1 MIQNKSL
8 LLYNL
13 MKILL
18 AFTILF
24 INVGNVFA
32 HSSHIKSLSKIE
44 MEVLRNDKIIGF
56 SNYYF
61 EHKKDLMIVKN
72 ETNFLVEMAGI
83 KIFSIKGNSEEVYKN
98 EKLISFKSSTLQNKK
113 RKFVKL
119 FFDENKNLFIIDG
132 SSFKGETG
140 TDNVIGNWWNSK
152 ILKSKSQISPL
163 SGSVKEQIVKLV
175 GKDEMIL
182 NGKKYK
188 LFKFNLKSSN
198 EELPKDKK
206 LDFNIWL
213 EPNEGI
219 IFKVQYNRI
228 GNWEYKIKNFY

>member
-1 MIQNKSL
+1 
-8 LLYNL
+8 

-18 AFTILF
+18 AFIILF

-32 HSSHIKSLSKIE
+32 HSSHIKNLSKIE
-44 MEVLRNDKIIGF
+44 MEVLRNGKVIGF
-56 SNYYF
+56 SDYYF

-72 ETNFLVEMAGI
+72 ETNFLVEIAGI
-83 KIFSIKGNSEEVYKN
+83 KIFSIKGNSEEIYKN

-119 FFDENKNLFIIDG
+119 IFDENKNLFIIDG

-140 TDNVIGNWWNSK
+140 SDNVIGNWWNSK
-152 ILKSKSQISPL
+152 ILQSKSQISPL
-163 SGSVKEQIVKLV
+163 SGSVKEQIVRLI

-213 EPNEGI
+213 EPNEGL
-219 IFKVQYNRI
+219 IFKVQYNRL

>member
-1 MIQNKSL
+1 
-8 LLYNL
+8 

-18 AFTILF
+18 AFIILF

-32 HSSHIKSLSKIE
+32 HSSHIKNLSKIE
-44 MEVLRNDKIIGF
+44 MEVLRNGKVIGF
-56 SNYYF
+56 SDYYF

-83 KIFSIKGNSEEVYKN
+83 KIFSIKGNTEEVYKN

-119 FFDENKNLFIIDG
+119 IFDENKNLFIIDG

-140 TDNVIGNWWNSK
+140 PDNVIGNWWNSK
-152 ILKSKSQISPL
+152 ILQSKSQISPL
-163 SGSVKEQIVKLV
+163 SGSVKEQIVRLI

-198 EELPKDKK
+198 EELPENKK

-213 EPNEGI
+213 EPNDGL
-219 IFKVQYNRI
+219 IFKVQYNRL

>member
-18 AFTILF
+18 AFIILF

-44 MEVLRNDKIIGF
+44 MEVLRNDKVIGF

-83 KIFSIKGNSEEVYKN
+83 KIFSIKGNSEEIYKN

-119 FFDENKNLFIIDG
+119 IFDENKNLFIIDG

-152 ILKSKSQISPL
+152 ILQSESQISPL

-213 EPNEGI
+213 EPKDGL
-219 IFKVQYNRI
+219 IFKVQYNRL

>member
-1 MIQNKSL
+1 
-8 LLYNL
+8 

-18 AFTILF
+18 AFIILF

-44 MEVLRNDKIIGF
+44 MEVLRNDKVIGF

-83 KIFSIKGNSEEVYKN
+83 KIFSIKGNSEEIYKN

-119 FFDENKNLFIIDG
+119 IFDENKNLFIIDG

-140 TDNVIGNWWNSK
+140 PDNVIGNWWNSK
-152 ILKSKSQISPL
+152 ILQTESQISPL

-213 EPNEGI
+213 EPKDGL
-219 IFKVQYNRI
+219 IFKVQYNRL

>member
-1 MIQNKSL
+1 
-8 LLYNL
+8 

-18 AFTILF
+18 AFIILF

-44 MEVLRNDKIIGF
+44 MEVLRNDKVIGF

-83 KIFSIKGNSEEVYKN
+83 KIFSIKGNSEEIYKN

-119 FFDENKNLFIIDG
+119 IFDENKNLFIIDG

-152 ILKSKSQISPL
+152 ILQSESQISPL

-198 EELPKDKK
+198 EEMPKDKK

-213 EPNEGI
+213 EPNKGI

>member
-1 MIQNKSL
+1 
-8 LLYNL
+8 

-18 AFTILF
+18 AFIILF

-44 MEVLRNDKIIGF
+44 MEVLRNDKVIGF

-98 EKLISFKSSTLQNKK
+98 EQLISFKSSTLQNKK

-119 FFDENKNLFIIDG
+119 IFDENKNLFIIDG

-140 TDNVIGNWWNSK
+140 PDNVIGNWWNSK
-152 ILKSKSQISPL
+152 ILQSESQISPL

-219 IFKVQYNRI
+219 IFKVQYNRL

>member
-1 MIQNKSL
+1 
-8 LLYNL
+8 

-18 AFTILF
+18 AFIILF

-32 HSSHIKSLSKIE
+32 HSSHIKNLSKIE
-44 MEVLRNDKIIGF
+44 MEVLRNGKVIGF
-56 SNYYF
+56 SDYYF

-83 KIFSIKGNSEEVYKN
+83 KIFSIKGNSEEVYEN

-119 FFDENKNLFIIDG
+119 IFDENKNLFIIDG

-140 TDNVIGNWWNSK
+140 SDNVIGNWWNSK
-152 ILKSKSQISPL
+152 ILQSKSQISPL
-163 SGSVKEQIVKLV
+163 SGSVKEQIVRLI

-198 EELPKDKK
+198 EEMPKDKK

-213 EPNEGI
+213 EPYEGI
-219 IFKVQYNRI
+219 IFKVQYNRL

>member
-1 MIQNKSL
+1 
-8 LLYNL
+8 

-18 AFTILF
+18 AFIILF
-24 INVGNVFA
+24 INVDNVLA

-83 KIFSIKGNSEEVYKN
+83 KIFSIKGNSEEIYKN

-119 FFDENKNLFIIDG
+119 IFDENKNLFIIDG

-152 ILKSKSQISPL
+152 ILQSKSQISPL

-213 EPNEGI
+213 EPKDGL
-219 IFKVQYNRI
+219 IFKVQYNRL

>member
-1 MIQNKSL
+1 
-8 LLYNL
+8 

-18 AFTILF
+18 AFIILF

-32 HSSHIKSLSKIE
+32 HSSHIKNLSKIE
-44 MEVLRNDKIIGF
+44 MEVLRNGKVIGF
-56 SNYYF
+56 SDYYF

-83 KIFSIKGNSEEVYKN
+83 KIFSIKGNSEEVYEN

-119 FFDENKNLFIIDG
+119 IFDENKNLFIIDG
-132 SSFKGETG
+132 SSFIGETG
-140 TDNVIGNWWNSK
+140 PDNVIGNWWNSK
-152 ILKSKSQISPL
+152 ILQSKSQISPL
-163 SGSVKEQIVKLV
+163 SGSVKEQIVRLI

-213 EPNEGI
+213 EPNDGL
-219 IFKVQYNRI
+219 IFKVQYNRL

>member
-1 MIQNKSL
+1 
-8 LLYNL
+8 

-18 AFTILF
+18 AFIILF
-24 INVGNVFA
+24 INVDNVFA

-44 MEVLRNDKIIGF
+44 MEVLRNDKVIGF

-83 KIFSIKGNSEEVYKN
+83 KIFSIKGNSEEIYKN

-119 FFDENKNLFIIDG
+119 IFDENKNLFIING

-140 TDNVIGNWWNSK
+140 LDNVIGNWWNSK
-152 ILKSKSQISPL
+152 ILQSESQISPL

-219 IFKVQYNRI
+219 IFKVQYNRL

>member
-1 MIQNKSL
+1 
-8 LLYNL
+8 

-18 AFTILF
+18 AFIILF

-44 MEVLRNDKIIGF
+44 MEVLRNDKVIGF

-83 KIFSIKGNSEEVYKN
+83 KIFSIKGNSEEIYKN

-119 FFDENKNLFIIDG
+119 IFDENKNLFIING

-140 TDNVIGNWWNSK
+140 LDNVIGNWWNSK
-152 ILKSKSQISPL
+152 ILQSESQISPL

-206 LDFNIWL
+206 LDFNIWF

-219 IFKVQYNRI
+219 IFKVQYNRL

>member
-1 MIQNKSL
+1 
-8 LLYNL
+8 

-18 AFTILF
+18 AFIILF
-24 INVGNVFA
+24 INVDNVFA

-44 MEVLRNDKIIGF
+44 MEVLRNDKVIGF

-83 KIFSIKGNSEEVYKN
+83 KIFSIKGNSEEIYKN

-119 FFDENKNLFIIDG
+119 IFDENKNLFIING

-152 ILKSKSQISPL
+152 ILQSESQISPL

-219 IFKVQYNRI
+219 IFKVQYNRL

>member
-1 MIQNKSL
+1 
-8 LLYNL
+8 

-18 AFTILF
+18 AFIILF

-44 MEVLRNDKIIGF
+44 MEVLRNDKVIGF

-83 KIFSIKGNSEEVYKN
+83 KIFSIKGNSEEIYKN

-119 FFDENKNLFIIDG
+119 IFDENKNLFIIDG

-140 TDNVIGNWWNSK
+140 LDNVIGNWWNSK
-152 ILKSKSQISPL
+152 ILQSESQISPL

-198 EELPKDKK
+198 EELPKDKR

-213 EPNEGI
+213 EPKDGL
-219 IFKVQYNRI
+219 IFKVQYNRL

>member
-1 MIQNKSL
+1 
-8 LLYNL
+8 

-44 MEVLRNDKIIGF
+44 MEVLRNNKVIGF

-83 KIFSIKGNSEEVYKN
+83 KIFSIKGNSEEIYKN

-152 ILKSKSQISPL
+152 ILQSKSQISPL

-198 EELPKDKK
+198 EELPKDKR

-213 EPNEGI
+213 EPKDGL
-219 IFKVQYNRI
+219 IFKVQYNRL

>member
-1 MIQNKSL
+1 
-8 LLYNL
+8 

-18 AFTILF
+18 TFIILF
-24 INVGNVFA
+24 INVDNVFA

-44 MEVLRNDKIIGF
+44 MEVLRNDKVIGF

-83 KIFSIKGNSEEVYKN
+83 KIFSIKGNSEEIYKN

-119 FFDENKNLFIIDG
+119 IFDENKNLFIIDG

-140 TDNVIGNWWNSK
+140 PDNVFGNWWNAK
-152 ILKSKSQISPL
+152 IF
-163 SGSVKEQIVKLV
+163 V
-175 GKDEMIL
+175 IL
-182 NGKKYK
+182 FLCSIYH
-188 LFKFNLKSSN
+188 NL
-198 EELPKDKK
+198 
-206 LDFNIWL
+206 I
-213 EPNEGI
+213 
-219 IFKVQYNRI
+219 
-228 GNWEYKIKNFY
+228 

>member
-1 MIQNKSL
+1 
-8 LLYNL
+8 

-18 AFTILF
+18 AFIILF

-32 HSSHIKSLSKIE
+32 HSSHIKNLSKIE
-44 MEVLRNDKIIGF
+44 MEVLRNGKVIGF
-56 SNYYF
+56 SDYYF
-61 EHKKDLMIVKN
+61 EHKKDQMIVKN
-72 ETNFLVEMAGI
+72 ETNFLVEMASI
-83 KIFSIKGNSEEVYKN
+83 KIFSIKGNSEEVYEN

-119 FFDENKNLFIIDG
+119 IFDENKNLFIIDG

-140 TDNVIGNWWNSK
+140 SDNVIGNWWNSK
-152 ILKSKSQISPL
+152 ILQSKSQISPL
-163 SGSVKEQIVKLV
+163 SGSVKEQIVRLI

-213 EPNEGI
+213 EPNEGL
-219 IFKVQYNRI
+219 IFKVQYNRL

>member
-1 MIQNKSL
+1 
-8 LLYNL
+8 

-18 AFTILF
+18 TFIILF
-24 INVGNVFA
+24 INVDNVFA

-44 MEVLRNDKIIGF
+44 MEVLRNDKVIGF

-83 KIFSIKGNSEEVYKN
+83 KIFSIKGNSEEIYKN

-119 FFDENKNLFIIDG
+119 IFDENKNLFIIDG

-152 ILKSKSQISPL
+152 ILQSESQISPL

-219 IFKVQYNRI
+219 IFKVQYNRL

>member
-1 MIQNKSL
+1 
-8 LLYNL
+8 

-44 MEVLRNDKIIGF
+44 MEVLRNNKVIGF

-72 ETNFLVEMAGI
+72 ETNFLVEMAGV
-83 KIFSIKGNSEEVYKN
+83 KIFSIKGNSEEIYKN

-113 RKFVKL
+113 RKFVKM

-152 ILKSKSQISPL
+152 ILQSKSQISPL

-198 EELPKDKK
+198 EEIPKDKK

-213 EPNEGI
+213 EPNKGI

>member
-1 MIQNKSL
+1 
-8 LLYNL
+8 

-18 AFTILF
+18 AFIILF
-24 INVGNVFA
+24 INVDNVFA

-44 MEVLRNDKIIGF
+44 MEVLRNNKVIGF

-98 EKLISFKSSTLQNKK
+98 EQLISFKSSTLQNKK

-119 FFDENKNLFIIDG
+119 IFDENKNLFIING

-140 TDNVIGNWWNSK
+140 LDNVIGNWWNSK
-152 ILKSKSQISPL
+152 ILQSESQISPL

-213 EPNEGI
+213 EPKDGL
-219 IFKVQYNRI
+219 IFKVQYNRL

>member
-1 MIQNKSL
+1 
-8 LLYNL
+8 

-18 AFTILF
+18 AFIILF
-24 INVGNVFA
+24 INVDNVLA

-83 KIFSIKGNSEEVYKN
+83 KIFSIKGNSEEIYKN

-119 FFDENKNLFIIDG
+119 IYDENKNLFIIDG

-152 ILKSKSQISPL
+152 ILQSESQISPL

-219 IFKVQYNRI
+219 IFKVQYNRL

>member
-1 MIQNKSL
+1 
-8 LLYNL
+8 

-18 AFTILF
+18 AFIILF
-24 INVGNVFA
+24 INVGNVLA

-44 MEVLRNDKIIGF
+44 MEVLRNDKVIGF

-83 KIFSIKGNSEEVYKN
+83 KIFSIKGNSEEIYKN

-119 FFDENKNLFIIDG
+119 IFDENKNLFIIDG

-152 ILKSKSQISPL
+152 ILQSKSQISPL

-198 EELPKDKK
+198 EEMPKDKK

-219 IFKVQYNRI
+219 IFKVQYNRL

>member
-1 MIQNKSL
+1 
-8 LLYNL
+8 

-18 AFTILF
+18 AFIILF

-44 MEVLRNDKIIGF
+44 MEVLRNDKVIGF

-83 KIFSIKGNSEEVYKN
+83 KIFSIKGNSEEIYKN

-119 FFDENKNLFIIDG
+119 IFDENKNLFIIDG

-152 ILKSKSQISPL
+152 ILQSESQISPL

-219 IFKVQYNRI
+219 IFKVQYNRL

>member
-1 MIQNKSL
+1 
-8 LLYNL
+8 

-18 AFTILF
+18 AFIILF

-32 HSSHIKSLSKIE
+32 HSSHIKNLSKIE
-44 MEVLRNDKIIGF
+44 MEVLRNGKVIGF
-56 SNYYF
+56 SDYYF

-83 KIFSIKGNSEEVYKN
+83 KIFSIKGNSEEVYEN

-119 FFDENKNLFIIDG
+119 IFDENKNLFIIDG

-140 TDNVIGNWWNSK
+140 PDNVIGNWWNSK
-152 ILKSKSQISPL
+152 ILQSKSQISPL
-163 SGSVKEQIVKLV
+163 SGSVKEQIVRLI

-198 EELPKDKK
+198 EELPENKK

-213 EPNEGI
+213 EPNEGL
-219 IFKVQYNRI
+219 IFKVQYNRL

>member
-1 MIQNKSL
+1 
-8 LLYNL
+8 

-18 AFTILF
+18 AFIILF
-24 INVGNVFA
+24 INVGNVLA

-44 MEVLRNDKIIGF
+44 MEVLRNDKVIGF

-83 KIFSIKGNSEEVYKN
+83 KIFSIKGNSEEIYKN

-119 FFDENKNLFIIDG
+119 IFDENKNLFIIDG

-152 ILKSKSQISPL
+152 ILQSKSQISPL

-219 IFKVQYNRI
+219 IFKVQYNRL

>member
-1 MIQNKSL
+1 
-8 LLYNL
+8 

-18 AFTILF
+18 AFIILF

-32 HSSHIKSLSKIE
+32 HSSHIKNLSKIE
-44 MEVLRNDKIIGF
+44 MEVLRNGKVIGF
-56 SNYYF
+56 SDYYF

-83 KIFSIKGNSEEVYKN
+83 KIFSIKGNSEEVYEN

-119 FFDENKNLFIIDG
+119 IFDENKNLFIIDG

-140 TDNVIGNWWNSK
+140 SDNVVGNWWNSK
-152 ILKSKSQISPL
+152 ILQSKSQISPL

-198 EELPKDKK
+198 EELPEDKK

-213 EPNEGI
+213 EPNDGL
-219 IFKVQYNRI
+219 IFKVQYNRL

>member
-1 MIQNKSL
+1 
-8 LLYNL
+8 

-18 AFTILF
+18 AFIILF

-32 HSSHIKSLSKIE
+32 HSSHIKNLSKIE
-44 MEVLRNDKIIGF
+44 MEVLRNGKVIGF
-56 SNYYF
+56 SDYYF

-119 FFDENKNLFIIDG
+119 IFDENKNLFIIDG

-140 TDNVIGNWWNSK
+140 SDNVIGNWWNSK
-152 ILKSKSQISPL
+152 ILQSKSQISPL
-163 SGSVKEQIVKLV
+163 SGSVKEQIVKLI

-213 EPNEGI
+213 EPNEGL
-219 IFKVQYNRI
+219 IFKVQYNRL

>member
-1 MIQNKSL
+1 
-8 LLYNL
+8 

-18 AFTILF
+18 AFIILF

-44 MEVLRNDKIIGF
+44 MEVLRNDKVIGF

-98 EKLISFKSSTLQNKK
+98 EQLISFKSSTLQNKK

-119 FFDENKNLFIIDG
+119 IFDENKNLFIING

-140 TDNVIGNWWNSK
+140 LDNVIGNWWNSK
-152 ILKSKSQISPL
+152 ILQSESQISPL

-219 IFKVQYNRI
+219 IFKVQYNRL

>member
-1 MIQNKSL
+1 
-8 LLYNL
+8 

-18 AFTILF
+18 AFIILF
-24 INVGNVFA
+24 INIENVFA

-44 MEVLRNDKIIGF
+44 MEVLRNDKVIGF

-98 EKLISFKSSTLQNKK
+98 EQLISFKSSTLQNKK

-119 FFDENKNLFIIDG
+119 IFDENKNLFIING

-140 TDNVIGNWWNSK
+140 LDNVIGNWWNSK
-152 ILKSKSQISPL
+152 ILQSESQISPL

-219 IFKVQYNRI
+219 IFKVQYNRL

>member
-1 MIQNKSL
+1 
-8 LLYNL
+8 

-18 AFTILF
+18 AFIILF
-24 INVGNVFA
+24 INVSNVFA

-44 MEVLRNDKIIGF
+44 MEVLRNDKVIGF

-83 KIFSIKGNSEEVYKN
+83 KIFSIKGNSEEIYKN

-119 FFDENKNLFIIDG
+119 IFDENKNLFIING

-140 TDNVIGNWWNSK
+140 LDNVIGNWWNSK
-152 ILKSKSQISPL
+152 ILQSESQISPL

-219 IFKVQYNRI
+219 IFKVQYNRL

>member
-1 MIQNKSL
+1 
-8 LLYNL
+8 

-18 AFTILF
+18 AFIILF

-32 HSSHIKSLSKIE
+32 HSSHIKNLSKIE
-44 MEVLRNDKIIGF
+44 MEVLRNGKVIGF
-56 SNYYF
+56 SDYYF

-83 KIFSIKGNSEEVYKN
+83 KIFSIKGNTEEVYKN

-119 FFDENKNLFIIDG
+119 IFDENKNLFIIDG

-140 TDNVIGNWWNSK
+140 PDNVIGNWWNSK
-152 ILKSKSQISPL
+152 ILQSKSQISPL
-163 SGSVKEQIVKLV
+163 SGSVKEQIVRLI

-198 EELPKDKK
+198 EELPEDKK

-213 EPNEGI
+213 EPNDGL
-219 IFKVQYNRI
+219 IFKVQYNRL

>member
-1 MIQNKSL
+1 
-8 LLYNL
+8 

-18 AFTILF
+18 AFIILF

-44 MEVLRNDKIIGF
+44 MEVLRNDKIIGV

-83 KIFSIKGNSEEVYKN
+83 KIFSIKGNSEEIYKN

-119 FFDENKNLFIIDG
+119 IFDENKNLFIING

-140 TDNVIGNWWNSK
+140 LDNVIGNWWNSK
-152 ILKSKSQISPL
+152 ILQSESQISPL

-198 EELPKDKK
+198 EELPKDKR

-213 EPNEGI
+213 EPKDGL
-219 IFKVQYNRI
+219 IFKVQYNRL

>member
-1 MIQNKSL
+1 
-8 LLYNL
+8 

-18 AFTILF
+18 AFIILF

-32 HSSHIKSLSKIE
+32 HSSHIKNLSKIE
-44 MEVLRNDKIIGF
+44 MEVLRNGKVIGF
-56 SNYYF
+56 SDYYF

-83 KIFSIKGNSEEVYKN
+83 KIFSIKGNSEEVYEN

-119 FFDENKNLFIIDG
+119 IFDENKNLFIIDG

-140 TDNVIGNWWNSK
+140 PDNVIGNWWNSK
-152 ILKSKSQISPL
+152 ILQSKSQISPL
-163 SGSVKEQIVKLV
+163 SGSVKEQIVRLI

-219 IFKVQYNRI
+219 IFKVQYNRL

>member
-1 MIQNKSL
+1 
-8 LLYNL
+8 

-18 AFTILF
+18 AFIILF

-44 MEVLRNDKIIGF
+44 MEVLRNDKVIGF

-83 KIFSIKGNSEEVYKN
+83 KIFSIKGNSEEIYKN

-119 FFDENKNLFIIDG
+119 IFDENRNLFIIDG

-152 ILKSKSQISPL
+152 ILQSKSQISPL

-219 IFKVQYNRI
+219 IFKVQYNRL

>member
-1 MIQNKSL
+1 
-8 LLYNL
+8 

-18 AFTILF
+18 AFIILF

-32 HSSHIKSLSKIE
+32 HSSHIKNLSKIE
-44 MEVLRNDKIIGF
+44 MEVLRNGKVIGF
-56 SNYYF
+56 SDYYF

-83 KIFSIKGNSEEVYKN
+83 KIFSIKGNSEEVYEN

-119 FFDENKNLFIIDG
+119 IFDENKNLFIIDG

-140 TDNVIGNWWNSK
+140 PDNVIGNWWNSK
-152 ILKSKSQISPL
+152 ILQSKSQISPL
-163 SGSVKEQIVKLV
+163 SGSVKEQIVRLI

-198 EELPKDKK
+198 EELPEDKK

-213 EPNEGI
+213 EPNDGL
-219 IFKVQYNRI
+219 IFKVQYNRL